1 MNLCRWFILR
11 PVATTLMM
19 AAIVILGILGYR
31 LLPVAPL
38 PQMDLPTVM
47 VSASLPG
54 ASPETMASSV
64 ATPLERALGQIAG
77 ITEMTS
83 SSAQGSTSIVMQFE
97 LDRDINGAARD
108 VQAAIN
114 ASRSMLPDAM
124 PQLPSYRK
132 FNPSDSPILILSLT
146 SANRSPGELYDI
158 AESRVQPEL
167 AQVNGVGDVT
177 IMGSSLPAIR
187 IDLHPDK
194 LVNLGISL
202 DKVRQAVVNGT
213 TNQPKGFLQG
223 EKLSWMVASND
234 QLAHANDYR
243 QLIVGYQGDHLVR
256 LGDVADVYESIQN
269 KFVGGYLNGSPA
281 ITIKIT
287 RQSGAN
293 MLATIKAV
301 KARLPEINKA
311 LPADTQLK
319 LMIDRSPTVQSSLR
333 DTGKTLL
340 EAIVLVIVVVFVF
353 LRDWR
358 SVLIPTLAIPVS
370 LIGTCSIMY
379 LLGYSLDNLSL
390 MALIVATGFVVDDAI
405 VVLEN
410 IMRHIEAGMGPLRAA
425 IKGAREVSSTV
436 LSMTFSLIAVF
447 IPILLMSG
455 IVGRLFREF
464 AVTLSISLIISMFVS
479 LSLTPMLC
487 ARLLKSKPATPVH
500 HPKLF
505 MIIETVLG
513 RLLQRYIKI
522 LHWVLAHQTIT
533 LCTLLL
539 TILVNVGLFSQVKK
553 GFFPAQ
559 DTGILMGAVFA
570 DQNISYQAMLPKLQQ
585 YSKIIEKD
593 PDVSTVMASVGGGHF
608 GSQNLGML
616 FVRLKDYKKRDKT
629 ASQIAN
635 ALMGQTR
642 NMAGAQMFLMPAQD
656 LHVGGRSSYAS
667 WQFSLQA
674 DDLDLLRTWTPKLK
688 KAMEGIPQ
696 LTSVSGDSEEG
707 GQQVMIDIDRD
718 KASRL
723 GLDVAMLDTLLDN
736 SFSQRQIAS
745 IYKTLN
751 QYKVVMMLESQS
763 ASDPAQLAKTYLI
776 NNRGERV
783 PLASIATFSSSNAPL
798 SVQHQGQSATST
810 LSFELADGVSLPEA
824 QKLIKEACAR
834 IGLPSEIATSFEGT
848 AKAADNLNN
857 TMPWLILSALV
868 AVYLVLGMLYE
879 SYIHPLTIL
888 STLPSAG
895 VGALLLLWLSHTELT
910 LIALIGLILLIGIV
924 KKNAIMMIDFAL
936 AAQRQ
941 QGLSAQQAIIQAC
954 LHRFRPIVM
963 TSLAAFFGALPMA
976 LSNAGDAAL
985 RQPMGLA
992 ITGGLILSQVLTLLT
1007 TPVVYLWLDHLSQ
1020 GIKRGWSRLTHS
1032 GNSV

>member
-1 MNLCRWFILR
+1 MNICRWFILR

-19 AAIVILGILGYR
+19 AAIVMVGLLGYR

-38 PQMDLPTVM
+38 PQMDLPTIM
-47 VSASLPG
+47 VSARLPG

-83 SSAQGSTSIVMQFE
+83 SSSQGSTSIVMQFE

-114 ASRSMLPDAM
+114 ASHSILPDAM

-132 FNPSDSPILILSLT
+132 FNPSDSPVLILSLT
-146 SANRSPGELYDI
+146 SANRSAGELYDI
-158 AESRVQPEL
+158 AESRVQPVL

-187 IDLHPDK
+187 IDLQPDK
-194 LVNLGISL
+194 LVNSGISL
-202 DKVRQAVVNGT
+202 DKVRQAVVNAT
-213 TNQPKGFLQG
+213 TNKPKGFLQG
-223 EKLSWMVASND
+223 DKLSWMVAGNG
-234 QLAHANDYR
+234 QLQHASDYR
-243 QLIVGYQGDHLVR
+243 ELIIGYQQDHIVR
-256 LGDVADVYESIQN
+256 LGDVANVYQSIQN

-281 ITIKIT
+281 ITIKVT

-293 MLATIKAV
+293 ILATIKTV
-301 KARLPEINKA
+301 KARLPEINKE

-319 LMIDRSPTVQSSLR
+319 LMIDRSPTVESSLR

-340 EAIVLVIVVVFVF
+340 EAIILVIVVVFIF

-410 IMRHIEAGMGPLRAA
+410 IMRHIESGMGPIRAA
-425 IKGAREVSSTV
+425 IQGAREVSSTV

-447 IPILLMSG
+447 IPILLMPG

-464 AVTLSISLIISMFVS
+464 AVTLSISLMISMLVS

-487 ARLLKSKPATPVH
+487 SRLLKAKSVVTVQQPR
-500 HPKLF
+500 LF
-505 MIIETVLG
+505 RVIESILG
-513 RLLQRYIKI
+513 RLLQCYIKI
-522 LHWVLAHQTIT
+522 LHWVLAHQKTT
-533 LCTLLL
+533 MCSLLL
-539 TILVNVGLFSQVKK
+539 TILVNIGLFSQVQK

-593 PDVSTVMASVGGGHF
+593 PDVATVLASVGGGHF

-635 ALMGQTR
+635 RLMAQTH
-642 NMAGAQMFLMPAQD
+642 NMAGAQMLLMPSQD
-656 LHVGGRSSYAS
+656 LRVGGRSSYAS

-674 DDLDLLRTWTPKLK
+674 DDLALLRTWTPKLK

-696 LTSVSGDSEEG
+696 LASVSGDSEEG
-707 GQQVMIDIDRD
+707 GQQVKVDIDRD

-723 GLDVAMLDTLLDN
+723 GIDVDMLDALLDN

-751 QYKVVMMLESQS
+751 QYKVVMMLDSQS
-763 ASDPAQLAKTYLI
+763 ANDPQQLAKTYLI
-776 NNRGERV
+776 NNNGERV
-783 PLASIATFSSSNAPL
+783 PLASIARFSSSNAPL

-810 LSFELADGVSLPEA
+810 LSFELADGVSLPQA
-824 QKLIKEACAR
+824 QKLIKQACAR
-834 IGLPSEIATSFEGT
+834 IGLPSDIATSFEGT
-848 AKAADNLNN
+848 AKAADNLNSS
-857 TMPWLILSALV
+857 MPWLIIAALV

-879 SYIHPLTIL
+879 SYTHPLTIL

-895 VGALLLLWLSHTELT
+895 VGALLLLWLSKTELT

-924 KKNAIMMIDFAL
+924 KKNAILMIDFAL
-936 AAQRQ
+936 AEQRQ
-941 QGLSAQQAIIQAC
+941 QGLSPQQAIVQAC
-954 LHRFRPIVM
+954 IHRFRPIVM
-963 TSLAAFFGALPMA
+963 TSMAAFFGALPMA
-976 LSNAGDAAL
+976 LSGTGDAAL

-992 ITGGLILSQVLTLLT
+992 ITGGLVVSQILTLFT
-1007 TPVVYLWLDHLSQ
+1007 TPVVYLWFDRFSQ
-1020 GIKRGWSRLTHS
+1020 ILKRGWHWLIYS